1 MMPNRKTLVRT
12 NSTPNSV
19 KEVQLNGVTF
29 AALWSAYPHSD
40 PCTDPS
46 TGKPAFE
53 DECAIR
59 FGTCL
64 ANVGIT
70 NKSFKGEKCWFHGH
84 PPSHMLRA
92 KEVAEWLQRRPFAGC
107 PVPVPITGTGWQ
119 DRVKGKTGVIFF
131 GSYWRRNLKD
141 KDPTGDHIDLWNVDS
156 LTPSSETTLRFT
168 FGINKVWNPLSVLG
182 VGPENLYSNL
192 ADSKTILFWEIK

>member
-1 MMPNRKTLVRT
+1 MPNRKTIVRT
-12 NSTPNSV
+12 NTTPGSI
-19 KEVQLNGVTF
+19 KEVTLKVVTF
-29 AALWSAYPHSD
+29 AELWRAYPHSD
-40 PCTDPS
+40 PCIDPS
-46 TGKPAFE
+46 TGEPAFE

-64 ANVGIT
+64 AGTGIT

-92 KEVAEWLQRRPFAGC
+92 KEVSEWLRRRPFAGC
-107 PVPVPITGTGWQ
+107 PSPETVTGADWR
-119 DRVKGKTGVIFF
+119 DKVKGKTGIIFF
-131 GSYWRRNLKD
+131 GSYWRRNLKE
-141 KDPTGDHIDLWNVDS
+141 KTPTGDHIDLWNGDR

-168 FGINKVWNPLSVLG
+168 LGISWIWNPLSFIG

-192 ADSKTILFWEIK
+192 ADSKLVLFWEIA

>member
-1 MMPNRKTLVRT
+1 MPNERTVVRT
-12 NSTPNSV
+12 SRTPNSIS
-19 KEVQLNGVTF
+19 EVPLKAVTF
-29 AALWSAYPHSD
+29 AELWAAYPHSD

-64 ANVGIT
+64 AGVGIT
-70 NKSFKGEKCWFHGH
+70 NRSFKGEKCWFSNH
-84 PPSHMLRA
+84 PSSHMLRA
-92 KEVAEWLQRRPFAGC
+92 KEVDEWLQRRPFAGC
-107 PVPVPITGTGWQ
+107 PLPQVITGTDWTRSVSGEA
-119 DRVKGKTGVIFF
+119 GIIFF
-131 GSYWRRNLKD
+131 GSYWRRNLNEKN
-141 KDPTGDHIDLWNVDS
+141 PTGDHIDLWNGDR

-168 FGINKVWNPLSVLG
+168 FGIKKIWNPLSVIG

-192 ADSKTILFWEIK
+192 ADSKVILFWKIK